1 MASHCARAPP
11 LHALPMLIDIDSRVY
26 SFVLTAAFAWV
37 PQEEEKE
44 KVKDEV
50 RKEILSLDPTAEGID
65 DPTLTED
72 QLREKLI
79 DAQVA
84 TGTAFWQSWWFPERL
99 RGFIEGVYYGGSAW
113 EEGTLDP
120 RASTG
125 PWLTLLAQTI
135 KRSGSI
141 SFGSADAGMP
151 KETNVS

>member
-1 MASHCARAPP
+1 
-11 LHALPMLIDIDSRVY
+11 MLIDIDSRVY

-79 DAQVA
+79 DTQVA